1 MLMILSPSSAYVT
14 FIYNS
19 FWWVDMVGLVD
30 IAAGDVI
37 NISCILMGHGRSI
50 IRINVEIHVML
61 L

>member
-1 MLMILSPSSAYVT
+1 
-14 FIYNS
+14 
-19 FWWVDMVGLVD
+19 MVSLVD

-50 IRINVEIHVML
+50 IRINVGIHVML